1 MSPAY
6 WILLALSL
14 AAVAVAGVLVYKGLQ
29 ARGGSDMKPID
40 LDGDG
45 VILRDEIKALGEK
58 AMGRLDKGERKRIR
72 RKALALGQELLI
84 AAADQQITP
93 AEWAKIGEK
102 AKALGVE
109 IGRDLADG

>member
-14 AAVAVAGVLVYKGLQ
+14 AAVAVAGVLVYKGVK
-29 ARGGSDMKPID
+29 ARGGSDMID